1 MWGDARA
8 RRRAS
13 ASSQPIYKV
22 RAEKRVKR
30 EGEKSQREGGRHD
43 EETGTNIEVD
53 DGLGH
58 CRGRIDDGSG
68 KEKGD

>member
-1 MWGDARA
+1 VMRERGGERA
-8 RRRAS
+8 HRHSRSIRS
-13 ASSQPIYKV
+13 GQKRESSEK
-22 RAEKRVKR
+22 AKRVR
-30 EGEKSQREGGRHD
+30 EEGGRHD

-58 CRGRIDDGSG
+58 CRGRIDDGSE